1 MYSQKGEMR
10 NEHSK
15 KDNGNRNGIHLTI
28 LQESR
33 YERKNIS
40 TDEKNNEKQGE
51 YLNKDVKF

>member
-15 KDNGNRNGIHLTI
+15 IDNGNRNGIHLTI

-40 TDEKNNEKQGE
+40 TDEKRI
-51 YLNKDVKF
+51 FR

>member
-40 TDEKNNEKQGE
+40 TDKKRI
-51 YLNKDVKF
+51 FR